1 MKKVLIT
8 GGAGFIGYHLAN
20 KLIESG
26 YHIDL
31 LDNFSRGVNDA
42 QLSDLVENEKISLIN
57 ADLLQSA
64 VEQLDH
70 DYRYIYHFAALIG
83 VQHVL
88 KSPYDVLAKN
98 FTLLQNA
105 LELAKRQKKLE
116 RFIFTSTS
124 EVYAGTLNHY
134 GLEFPTPESTSLT
147 VSDLREARTSYMLSK
162 IYGEAMC
169 QYSDL
174 PVTIIR
180 PHNFYGPRMGLS
192 HVIPELMKKVVETK
206 TGLLD
211 VFSVNHKRTF
221 CYIADAVK
229 MIQLLAET
237 DKTVGESYNIGNGDE
252 EITMAELAQ
261 KITKIVGKEVIINPM
276 PATPGSP
283 ERRCPS
289 IIKLKEVI
297 PYSKQYPLEKG
308 LQETYDW
315 YSASVF
321 SGQDV
326 SAV

>member
-8 GGAGFIGYHLAN
+8 GGAGFIGFHLAN

-31 LDNFSRGVNDA
+31 LDNYSRGVNDA

-57 ADLLQSA
+57 ADLLQSV

-297 PYSKQYPLEKG
+297 PYSKKYTLEKG